1 MHAAGLV
8 VVGAV
13 LHINERMYLDIGCV
27 HCTTIVFVARFR
39 SIQQGFYS
47 VQVGLAVC
55 VQLDLFTR
63 SSFTRF
69 FKNKN
74 IRSTPGYKYITVFT
88 PGVEG
93 RFGRV
98 ILFLRRRRP
107 FFENVKNIIII
118 GVIN

>member
-8 VVGAV
+8 VVGEV

-55 VQLDLFTR
+55 AVGLVH
-63 SSFTRF
+63 
-69 FKNKN
+69 KVVV
-74 IRSTPGYKYITVFT
+74 YTVF
-88 PGVEG
+88 
-93 RFGRV
+93 
-98 ILFLRRRRP
+98 
-107 FFENVKNIIII
+107 
-118 GVIN
+118 